1 MFINYIESL
10 IQGKSLTSDQASDA
24 MRLIMEGSVTDA
36 EFGSFVTAMRIKNE
50 SVDEIVGMAKM
61 MRSKSLKVVHDLPV
75 LDTCGTGG
83 DGSKSFNISTTAA
96 FVIAG
101 AGVNVA
107 KHGNRAMSSFSGSA
121 DVLEKLGANID
132 LDPEDVKKCIEDTGF
147 GFMFAQRYHPS
158 MKFAAKPRKDLGL
171 RTVFNILG
179 PLTNPANARFHLLGV
194 ADPSTGKKM
203 AESLFKLGSNRALIV
218 HGKDKL
224 DEISLSANTLVWELQ
239 NGLIDEYEISPSK
252 FGFKYI
258 NKDDIQVEGVD
269 HSIKIINNVL
279 NGYKGPHREIV
290 LINSAVGLVVSGK
303 ALDIETGISLA
314 MDSIDTGK
322 ALKAMKSFIKLSQE
336 LKKD

>member
-203 AESLFKLGSNRALIV
+203 AESLFKL
-218 HGKDKL
+218 
-224 DEISLSANTLVWELQ
+224 
-239 NGLIDEYEISPSK
+239 
-252 FGFKYI
+252 
-258 NKDDIQVEGVD
+258 
-269 HSIKIINNVL
+269 
-279 NGYKGPHREIV
+279 
-290 LINSAVGLVVSGK
+290 
-303 ALDIETGISLA
+303 
-314 MDSIDTGK
+314 
-322 ALKAMKSFIKLSQE
+322 
-336 LKKD
+336 

>member
-258 NKDDIQVEGVD
+258 NKDDIQVEGVE